1 MVINN
6 VITDSLALLRGRAF
20 SYVIGA
26 HGQSQQGE
34 MTLGKAAVFDDINNI
49 DTTWC
54 TGTTHSYSEY
64 QFLSSSNILNRY
76 KDLEP

>member
-1 MVINN
+1 M
-6 VITDSLALLRGRAF
+6 
-20 SYVIGA
+20 IGA

-76 KDLEP
+76 KDLEPWQLPDLYEQSIQLSRFNE